1 MNDLDKQDLLKL
13 AHIIKSYVIEIEDM
27 QNMQKMQD
35 KEKIQS
41 ILENITGC
49 ANFIIEIVENKPCKI
64 EKMF

>member
-13 AHIIKSYVIEIEDM
+13 ARIIKSDVIEIEDM
-27 QNMQKMQD
+27 QNVQKMQD

-41 ILENITGC
+41 ILEDITGC
-49 ANFIIEIVENKPCKI
+49 ANVIIEIVENKPCKI